1 MDILFIWLCLIRNS
15 SNLKAVII
23 IKNIYERLDEIL
35 PKIADKAFRENKG
48 LGNDIG
54 FHIFDYAP
62 QYEMLVRDRVKF
74 IKEKARTTYGLNIIE
89 FDLYEII
96 LELLDSKGYLKKN
109 FIMEE
114 KKGSE
119 MVFNATKK
127 ALRLTLDNDLVV
139 QYINDRL
146 QGYQI
151 VFLTGVGKAW
161 PIIRSHTIL
170 NNLHRIV
177 EKQPLVMFFPGEYD
191 GGALMLFDYLKDDN
205 YYRAFQLID
214 KY

>member
-1 MDILFIWLCLIRNS
+1 M
-15 SNLKAVII
+15 
-23 IKNIYERLDEIL
+23 KNIYQRLDEIL
-35 PKIADKAFRENKG
+35 PKITEDKFRENKG
-48 LGNDIG
+48 LGNEIG
-54 FHIFDYAP
+54 FYIFDYEP
-62 QYEMLVRDRVKF
+62 ENEILVRDRVKF
-74 IKEKARTTYGLNIIE
+74 IKEKAKGAYGINIVE

-96 LELLDSKGYLKKN
+96 LETLDEKGYLKKN
-109 FIMEE
+109 FQMEE
-114 KKGSE
+114 KRGSE
-119 MVFNATKK
+119 QVFNATKK

-139 QYINDRL
+139 KYIQERL
-146 QGYQI
+146 DNADI

-177 EKQPLVMFFPGEYD
+177 EEQPLVMFFPGNYD
-191 GGALMLFDYLKDDN
+191 GGTLMLFNYLKDDN

>member
-1 MDILFIWLCLIRNS
+1 MKS
-15 SNLKAVII
+15 
-23 IKNIYERLDEIL
+23 IYERVDQIL
-35 PKIADKAFRENKG
+35 PKIVEPNFRKNKG
-48 LGNDIG
+48 LGNEIG
-54 FHIFDYAP
+54 FYVFDYNP
-62 QYEMLVRDRVKF
+62 EEELLVRDRIKF
-74 IKEKARTTYGLNIIE
+74 IKEKAKNAHGLNIVE

-96 LELLDSKGYLKKN
+96 LEILDSKGYLQKN
-109 FIMEE
+109 FQMEE
-114 KKGSE
+114 KRGSE
-119 MVFNATKK
+119 QVFTATKK

-139 QYINDRL
+139 QYIKDRL
-146 QGYQI
+146 DGSDI

-177 EKQPLVMFFPGEYD
+177 EEQPLVMFFPGSYD
-191 GGALMLFDYLKDDN
+191 GGSLMLFNYLKDDN